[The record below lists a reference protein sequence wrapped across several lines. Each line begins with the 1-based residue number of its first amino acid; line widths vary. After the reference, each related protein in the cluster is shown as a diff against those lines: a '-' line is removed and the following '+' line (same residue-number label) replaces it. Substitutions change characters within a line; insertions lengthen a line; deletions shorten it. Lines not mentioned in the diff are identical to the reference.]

1 MPTRL
6 DGVVI
11 DTADPTALAR
21 WWSRTLGW
29 PVTSEG
35 AEEAVVEPSPDS
47 GARGLSL
54 VFCFADDPKPV
65 KNRLHLDLRSDSL
78 EHQKEQVQQLIDS
91 GAAHRDIGQ
100 GDLPW
105 VVLTDPH
112 GNEFCVL
119 EPRDVYTAEAGPVAA
134 LVVDALD
141 PRGLAGFWAEA
152 IGWHLEDDD
161 QDEGETVATLRHPDG
176 RGPFLEFVPT
186 REPHKVKNRLHL
198 DIAPEQG
205 EDQAAAVQRLIDLG
219 ATPVEIGQSQ
229 APPGEVT
236 WVVLADPEGNE
247 FCVLTPR

>member
-1 MPTRL
+1 MPMQL
-6 DGVVI
+6 DSVVV

-35 AEEAVVEPSPDS
+35 AEETVVEPSPDS
-47 GARGLSL
+47 GERGLPL
-54 VFCFADDPKPV
+54 VFVFVDDPKTV
-65 KNRLHLDLRSDSL
+65 KNRLHLDLRSDSGQ
-78 EHQKEQVQQLIDS
+78 HQDDQVQQLIDS

-100 GDLPW
+100 GEVPW

-141 PRGLAGFWAEA
+141 PAGLARFWAEA
-152 IGWHLEDDD
+152 IGWRLE
-161 QDEGETVATLRHPDG
+161 GANETVATLRHPDG

-198 DIAPEQG
+198 DVAPERG
-205 EDQAAAVQRLIDLG
+205 EDHAAAVQRLIDLG
-219 ATPVEIGQSQ
+219 ATPVEVGQSQ

-247 FCVLTPR
+247 FCVLSPR

>member
-35 AEEAVVEPSPDS
+35 AEDAVVEPSPD
-47 GARGLSL
+47 GGERGLPL
-54 VFCFADDPKPV
+54 VFGFVDDPKTV

-78 EHQKEQVQQLIDS
+78 QHQAELVQQLIDS

-100 GDLPW
+100 GEVPW

-141 PRGLAGFWAEA
+141 PAGLARFWAEA
-152 IGWHLEDDD
+152 IGWRV
-161 QDEGETVATLRHPDG
+161 EGEDETVPRLRHPDG

-186 REPHKVKNRLHL
+186 REPHKVKNRVHL
-198 DIAPEQG
+198 DIAPEAG
-205 EDQAAAVQRLIDLG
+205 EDHAAAVQRLIDLG
-219 ATPVEIGQSQ
+219 ASPVEIGQSQ
-229 APPGEVT
+229 APPGDVT